1 MTAATS
7 GQKKAMRIIQ
17 IDELASTA
25 GKPGM
30 LPVTPA
36 TIALWVSESKF
47 PKPLR
52 LSGSVVAWDLEEVE
66 CFISQLAKGSA
77 QSLIATTDCKK
88 SIRSRSNANER

>member
-1 MTAATS
+1 
-7 GQKKAMRIIQ
+7 MRIIQ
-17 IDELASTA
+17 IGELASTA

-47 PKPLR
+47 PKPLTR
-52 LSGSVVAWDLEEVE
+52 NGSVVAWDLEEVE

-77 QSLIATTDCKK
+77 VCSISTTDCKM
-88 SIRSRSNANER
+88 SNRSRSNANER